1 MSLNLTETE
10 KAIVKFVM
18 ENPYSEKKVV
28 LEALEGK
35 PGIED
40 SLDKLSNEMILI
52 ELTGPME
59 SSLESRVPKKIYMVN
74 PERESELEGI

>member
-1 MSLNLTETE
+1 VSLNLTETE

-28 LEALEGK
+28 LEALGGK
-35 PGIED
+35 PGVEG

-74 PERESELEGI
+74 PEKESDLEGI

>member
-1 MSLNLTETE
+1 MKIDFEVTEQ
-10 KAIVKFVM
+10 
-18 ENPYSEKKVV
+18 YSEKKVL

-35 PGIED
+35 PDVED
-40 SLDKLSNEMILI
+40 SLDKLSDEMILI

-74 PERESELEGI
+74 PEKESEFEGL